1 MLAKSI
7 SLVLDVSKLLRV
19 PSALVALTLVSGCTY
34 SGIWTPDTSPIEY
47 EITEKFCEAPYTTIP
62 ANTSLDIV
70 RPSPDSS
77 VKTVTLKSASNYG
90 YDESAYNLSDS
101 CFSRKDKSCK
111 VDDQVF
117 FNYGGHAGD
126 FQISK
131 GQMTFL
137 SNDDASKFEIL
148 SFANL
153 DSLNLK
159 SDGGESVTKATL
171 FGRPPGAKDD
181 AQRTSRNFPPGTTIL
196 MLFDDPAYR
205 GKYEFYKLKIVEMV
219 PGDYITFLHQRLAE
233 ADRDTVRNFV
243 CSRRANLK
251 SVKSR
256 ELDETTI
263 TPDKKTAFDFE
274 TGLNID
280 DRKYIGAKSMGQLI
294 FDATAVNG
302 DTTVVGARIAQS
314 ETDFI
319 RIADVGDKALSEI
332 SRQSWPD
339 FDSKGVWKSALNLKK
354 NSTYLLTHVDEFR
367 TFSTALRI
375 VEIDSSGVR
384 VQWKRITNEPPTRVV
399 KFEDRSVQHEAGYG
413 LVTFAWSLS
422 PEYHQDSARTGAE
435 KLEEK
440 IKVDLKGSLFVVTG
454 LRFPEGTGIIDVTSN
469 YASLEAIPNRVDS
482 NFWRRFKASEPVRM
496 GSRYVL
502 ATETFKKR
510 SVVIMEVV
518 GFVPEKSVTVRFKR
532 LSESTARSID

>member
-1 MLAKSI
+1 MFANLMSPGFGIQNRLCISFFLA
-7 SLVLDVSKLLRV
+7 
-19 PSALVALTLVSGCTY
+19 ALTLVVGCTY
-34 SGIWTPDTSPIEY
+34 SGQGTTENPPIEY
-47 EITEKFCEAPYTTIP
+47 EITEKFCEAPYTTVS
-62 ANTSLDIV
+62 ANSSLDIV
-70 RPSPDSS
+70 KPSADSS
-77 VKTVTLKSASNYG
+77 VKTVTLKSSSNSG
-90 YDESAYNLSDS
+90 YDESAYNLSDG

-111 VDDQVF
+111 VDDQVY
-117 FNYGGHAGD
+117 FNHGGDPGD
-126 FQISK
+126 LQISK
-131 GQMTFL
+131 GRMTFL
-137 SNDDASKFEIL
+137 SNDDASKFELI

-171 FGRPPGAKDD
+171 FDRPPGFKDPS
-181 AQRTSRNFPPGTTIL
+181 QRISRKFTPGTTIL

-205 GKYEFYKLKIVEMV
+205 GKYEFYKLKIVEMM
-219 PGDYITFLHQRLAE
+219 PGDHITFSHQRLAE

-251 SVKSR
+251 AVKSR

-263 TPDKKTAFDFE
+263 TPDKTTAFDFE
-274 TGLNID
+274 TGLNLA
-280 DRKYIGAKSMGQLI
+280 DRQYIGAKSIGQLI
-294 FDATAVNG
+294 FDGAAVDG

-332 SRQSWPD
+332 SRKYWPD
-339 FDSKGVWKSALNLKK
+339 FESKGVWKSALSLKK
-354 NSTYLLTHVDEFR
+354 NTTYLLTHVDDIR
-367 TFSTALRI
+367 TFSTAIR
-375 VEIDSSGVR
+375 VTEIDSSGVR
-384 VQWKRITNEPPTRVV
+384 VQWKRMTNEPPTRVV
-399 KFEDRSVQHEAGYG
+399 TFERQPTQPEAGYELATFSWG
-413 LVTFAWSLS
+413 LSV
-422 PEYHQDSARTGAE
+422 EYHQDSVRTGTE

-440 IKVDLKGSLFVVTG
+440 IKFDLKGSAFVVTG
-454 LRFPEGTGIIDVTSN
+454 LRFPEGTGIVDVTTN
-469 YASLEAIPNRVDS
+469 YMSLDVIPGRVDS

-496 GSRYVL
+496 GARYVI

-518 GFVPEKSVTVRFKR
+518 GFVPEESVTVRFKR